1 MANLDNI
8 TSIDDL
14 RKLAKKRT
22 PKMFFDYVESGS
34 WTESTFRANTNDFK
48 KIKFKQ
54 RVAVDISNRDTS
66 VEIFGSKLKMPCVV
80 APVGLQGMEQPEGEI
95 LAAQA
100 AENFGIPYTLSTMSI
115 CSIEDVAKKQVILF
129 GFNFML

>member
-1 MANLDNI
+1 MIDLNSI
-8 TSIDDL
+8 TSIEDL

-34 WTESTFRANTNDFK
+34 WTESTFRANCEDFK

-66 VEIFGSKLKMPCVV
+66 VEIFGIESP
-80 APVGLQGMEQPEGEI
+80 GLTSALSI
-95 LAAQA
+95 ANKIV
-100 AENFGIPYTLSTMSI
+100 ENYL
-115 CSIEDVAKKQVILF
+115 
-129 GFNFML
+129 